1 MVALRVRVTVA
12 VHARAH
18 ARIAAPPRG
27 HYLLQHEQAYR
38 RYCLAFPGYLAS
50 AHASVAAP

>member
-18 ARIAAPPRG
+18 ARIETPPRG
-27 HYLLQHEQAYR
+27 HYLLHHEQAYR
-38 RYCLAFPGYLAS
+38 RYCLALPGYLAS